1 MNTLKYKRKE
11 NNGELLAAPFPKNLR
26 KTKRLRPNHRDQE
39 PVNQGFQVTP
49 EDLEERNPI
58 ILTSQPVNLSEDV
71 KALLRKSPKFVPTPR
86 RPINEKANYVSF
98 LKWRESMRWKWF
110 HNKNKDPNDIDND
123 FTKKPWTEGT
133 NKKAPIA
140 TDCPELEAFFNAIER
155 DLKNPDLRRK
165 VKSNLNRNQINFIKE
180 VKEYYQGRG
189 LRIRR
194 EDKGPRF
201 VIEDAD
207 KEDERIQSE
216 LSNNTYYSEVNDDPK
231 EDFINDIKSWA
242 ADAHENEEIDN

>member
-1 MNTLKYKRKE
+1 MLFNQMKTGNGLVIQREHKKFATKLANLKNQKQSTNSGFRVSRGSRRMNTLKYKSKE

-86 RPINEKANYVSF
+86 RPINEKASYVSF

-133 NKKAPIA
+133 TRKLQLQLIVLN
-140 TDCPELEAFFNAIER
+140 
-155 DLKNPDLRRK
+155 LKLF
-165 VKSNLNRNQINFIKE
+165 SML
-180 VKEYYQGRG
+180 
-189 LRIRR
+189 L
-194 EDKGPRF
+194 KG
-201 VIEDAD
+201 I
-207 KEDERIQSE
+207 
-216 LSNNTYYSEVNDDPK
+216 
-231 EDFINDIKSWA
+231 
-242 ADAHENEEIDN
+242 